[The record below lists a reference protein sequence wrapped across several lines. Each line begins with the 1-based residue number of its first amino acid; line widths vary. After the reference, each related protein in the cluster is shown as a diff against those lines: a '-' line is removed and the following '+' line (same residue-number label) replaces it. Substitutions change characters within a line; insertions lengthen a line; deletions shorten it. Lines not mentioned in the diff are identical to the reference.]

1 MPVALTR
8 TRLILAGAVAVAG
21 VGLAFGPAVQADQ
34 HGTCSVR
41 QAAGHYGVLGSG
53 TILASNPLGLPAGP
67 FTTAGVADFR
77 ADGTWTGKQTASFN
91 GTVVVD
97 VTIGGHW
104 SVTPDCIFS
113 NTEGSRDAA
122 DSGRGAVV
130 SGGREIDF
138 MDSGAGVAA
147 TFVAKRT

>member
-8 TRLILAGAVAVAG
+8 TRSIFAGAIAVAG
-21 VGLAFGPAVQADQ
+21 LALAFGPAVQADQ
-34 HGTCSVR
+34 HGRCSVR

-53 TILASNPLGLPAGP
+53 TILAGNPLGLPAGP

-77 ADGTWTGKQTASFN
+77 ADGTWIGKQTASFN
-91 GTVVVD
+91 GSVVVD
-97 VTIGGHW
+97 VPIGGRW
-104 SVTPDCIFS
+104 SVTSDCVFS

-130 SGGREIDF
+130 NDGREIDF

-147 TFVAKRT
+147 TFVARRT